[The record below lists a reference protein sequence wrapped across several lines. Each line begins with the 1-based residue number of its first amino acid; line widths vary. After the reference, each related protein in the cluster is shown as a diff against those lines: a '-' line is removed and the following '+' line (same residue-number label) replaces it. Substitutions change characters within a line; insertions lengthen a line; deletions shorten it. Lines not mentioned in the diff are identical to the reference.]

1 MYSGTKIESVLDGF
15 NNLVALEEITN
26 FENVIKSTR
35 FGIDFTTPV
44 GNKVPTFY
52 ESELITTTSG
62 TGSALASKASDC
74 FVVTTRSRRT
84 LVVGADSRLLVSD
97 AVSGGLVAVSPSNA
111 LGELVPVW
119 LGNTM
124 PAHHFSFDLGWW
136 YAVLVADGWIGRNV
150 VGYSKNDRAK
160 RERFVEIARSQF
172 TLDFSLKE
180 HCDAG
185 DSEAKYAASTKVY
198 LNGSELPELIEQI
211 HHDDFALNE
220 DGKRGALF
228 KMLPRNLLLNS
239 SNECL
244 WGILSG
250 LLDGDSS
257 LGWNYCKETRR
268 FYCKLNTSSPYL
280 KDDIVFLL
288 RKLGIRCSVTDVP
301 AKGNSHAS
309 YVICISIVSL
319 RSAVQHIRCVG
330 DEENRRLSEFSEEYT
345 RRAVHDQIDLIPFP
359 GSIAQ
364 EIRTAVGT
372 ANANLYSTVAKAA
385 DLKRITREAVIARI
399 PVEILRRTAST
410 RSLYQLASNPKL
422 LWDEVVS
429 VTPAPQQ
436 VLYNVEVDNGL
447 PLVLWDGWIVPSYL
461 PEVDIPAQLN

>member
-1 MYSGTKIESVLDGF
+1 MYACTKIESVLHGF

-26 FENVIKSTR
+26 NQNVIKSTCL
-35 FGIDFTTPV
+35 GTNFTTPD
-44 GNKVPTFY
+44 GNQVPTFY
-52 ESELITTTSG
+52 ESELITTTSS

-97 AVSGGLVAVSPSNA
+97 VVNGGLVEVSPSNS
-111 LGELVPVW
+111 LGKLVPVW

-124 PAHHFSFDLGWW
+124 PAHHFDFSHGWW

-150 VGYSKNDRAK
+150 VGYSKNDRSK
-160 RERFVEIARSQF
+160 RERFVEIARSHF
-172 TLDFSLKE
+172 TLNFSLKE
-180 HCDAG
+180 YYDAG
-185 DSEAKYAASTKVY
+185 ESEAKYAPSTKIHLHGV
-198 LNGSELPELIEQI
+198 ELPMLIEQI

-228 KMLPRNLLLNS
+228 KMLPRNLLLNG

-244 WGILSG
+244 WGLLSG
-250 LLDGDSS
+250 LIDGDSS
-257 LGWNYCKETRR
+257 LGWNDHNVTRR

-301 AKGNSHAS
+301 AKGNSQAS
-309 YVICISIVSL
+309 YVICISVVSL

-330 DEENRRLSEFSEEYT
+330 DEENRRLSEFSDEYQG
-345 RRAVHDQIDLIPFP
+345 RAVRDQIDLIPF
-359 GSIAQ
+359 SRSVAQ
-364 EIRTAVGT
+364 VIRSAVGS
-372 ANANLYSTVAKAA
+372 ANRNLYATVAKAA
-385 DLKRITREAVIARI
+385 RLEQITRDAVVSRI
-399 PVEILRRTAST
+399 PTEILRST
-410 RSLYQLASNPKL
+410 DSARSLYRLASNPKL

-429 VTPAPQQ
+429 VTPAPRQ
-436 VLYNVEVDNGL
+436 VLYNIEVDNEL
-447 PLVLWDGWIVPSYL
+447 PMVLWDGWIVPSYASPSQSCL
-461 PEVDIPAQLN
+461 GLN